1 MKINQR
7 VPQQR
12 QKDKDENEV
21 LIAPNIFRAYDI
33 RGVYPEEI
41 NEEITQKLALAF
53 IKFLKPLKIIIGRD
67 CRLSSPSL
75 FRVLSE
81 TMIENGVWVI
91 DIGLSSTPLFY
102 WAIQSEKTDGGIM
115 ISASHNPPNYNG
127 FKLYRRQAIPI
138 SGDTGIG
145 EIKNLL
151 MKGKIL
157 VPKKEKGR
165 IIRKN
170 LTKKYLDF
178 IFSKAEIKTIKPL
191 KIVID
196 AGNGMA
202 GPEVREMFKK
212 IPVKLTELY
221 FEPDGRFP
229 NHQANPLKE
238 ETLIDL
244 KKAILKKRADLGIAF
259 DGDADRVIFIDEKA
273 NTIRGDLITA
283 LMAKELLKE
292 NPGRKILYEVRSS
305 QIVKEII
312 EKNGGKAILGRA
324 GHSLIKEQ
332 MRREDIFFAG
342 ELSGHYFFKEFGFV
356 ECPLFLTLKILEIIS
371 RENKKIS
378 QILRPFK
385 KYFHSGEINFEVKD
399 KKGKIKEIQEYYQR
413 APKILKI
420 DGLTVQY
427 NDWWFNLRP
436 SNTEDLLRLNI
447 EAKTK
452 KLLEKNKKEL
462 IKIIGGK

>member
-1 MKINQR
+1 MYMGIKIN
-7 VPQQR
+7 P
-12 QKDKDENEV
+12 E
-21 LIAPNIFRAYDI
+21 IFRAYDI
-33 RGVYPEEI
+33 RGIYPEEI
-41 NEEITQKLALAF
+41 NEEMTQKLALAF
-53 IKFLKPLKIIIGRD
+53 IKFLKPRKIIIGRD
-67 CRLSSPSL
+67 CRLSSSSL
-75 FRVLSE
+75 FKTLSE
-81 TMIENGVWVI
+81 TMKENGVWVI
-91 DIGLSSTPLFY
+91 DIGLCSTPFFY
-102 WAIQSEKTDGGIM
+102 WAVQSEKSDGGIM

-127 FKLYRRQAIPI
+127 FKLSRREAIPI

-157 VPKKEKGR
+157 VPQKKEKGR

-178 IFSKAEIKTIKPL
+178 IFSKVEIKAIKPL

-196 AGNGMA
+196 SGNGMA
-202 GPEVREMFKK
+202 GPEVREMFKE
-212 IPVKLTELY
+212 IPVQLTELY

-244 KKAILKKRADLGIAF
+244 KKAVLKKGANFGIAF
-259 DGDADRVIFIDEKA
+259 DGDADRVIFVDEKA

-283 LMAKELLKE
+283 LMARELLKE
-292 NPGRKILYEVRSS
+292 NPGQKILYEVRSS
-305 QIVKEII
+305 QIVKETIA
-312 EKNGGKAILGRA
+312 KNGGKAILGRA

-356 ECPLFLTLKILEIIS
+356 ECPLFLILKVLEIIS

-378 QILRPFK
+378 QILKPFK
-385 KYFHSGEINFEVKD
+385 KYFHSNEINFEVKD

-413 APKILKI
+413 APKILKV
-420 DGLTVQY
+420 DGLTIQY

-452 KLLEKNKKEL
+452 KLLEKKKKEL
-462 IKIIGGK
+462 ITLIKEK

>member
-1 MKINQR
+1 MKLKIN
-7 VPQQR
+7 
-12 QKDKDENEV
+12 
-21 LIAPNIFRAYDI
+21 PNIFRAYDI
-33 RGVYPEEI
+33 RGIYPEEI
-41 NEEITQKLALAF
+41 NEEIAQKLALAF
-53 IKFLKPLKIIIGRD
+53 IKFLKPEKIIIGRD
-67 CRLSSPSL
+67 CRLSSSSL

-81 TMIENGVWVI
+81 TIRENGVGVV
-91 DIGLSSTPLFY
+91 DIGLCSTPLFY
-102 WAIQSEKTDGGIM
+102 WAIRSEKSDGGIM
-115 ISASHNPPNYNG
+115 ISASHNPPNYSG
-127 FKLYRRQAIPI
+127 FKLYRREAIPI
-138 SGDTGIG
+138 SGNTGIR

-151 MKGKIL
+151 IKGKIL
-157 VPKKEKGR
+157 VTRKKKGK
-165 IIRKN
+165 IIRKH
-170 LTKKYLDF
+170 LIKRYLDF
-178 IFSKAEIKTIKPL
+178 VFSKAEIKAIKPL
-191 KIVID
+191 KIVVD

-212 IPVKLTELY
+212 IPVQLTELY

-238 ETLIDL
+238 ETLLDL
-244 KKAILKKRADLGIAF
+244 KRTILKKRADLGIAF
-259 DGDADRVIFIDEKA
+259 DGDADRVIFVDEKA
-273 NTIRGDLITA
+273 DTIRGDLVTA
-283 LMAKELLKE
+283 LMARELLKK
-292 NPGRKILYEVRSS
+292 NPGQKILYEVRSS

-312 EKNGGKAILGRA
+312 EKNGGKAILGKA

-342 ELSGHYFFKEFGFV
+342 ELSGHYFFREFGFV
-356 ECPLFLTLKILEIIS
+356 ECPLFLILKILEIIS

-378 QILRPFK
+378 QILKPFE

-399 KKGKIKEIQEYYQR
+399 KKKKIEEIKKYYQS
-413 APKILKI
+413 APRILEI

-447 EAKTK
+447 EAKTE

-462 IKIIGGK
+462 TQLIEYK

>member
-1 MKINQR
+1 MLVN
-7 VPQQR
+7 P
-12 QKDKDENEV
+12 D
-21 LIAPNIFRAYDI
+21 IFRSYDI
-33 RGVYPEEI
+33 RGIYPEEI
-41 NEEITQKLALAF
+41 NEEITQKLALTF
-53 IKFLKPLKIIIGRD
+53 IKFLKPEKIIIGRD

-75 FRVLSE
+75 FKVLSE
-81 TMIENGVWVI
+81 TMRENGVWVI
-91 DIGLSSTPLFY
+91 DIGLCSTPLFY

-115 ISASHNPPNYNG
+115 ISASHNPKNYNG
-127 FKLYRRQAIPI
+127 FKLYRQEAIPI

-145 EIKNLL
+145 EIKKL
-151 MKGKIL
+151 MMEGKIL

-178 IFSKAEIKTIKPL
+178 IISKFAEVKAIKPL
-191 KIVID
+191 KIVAD
-196 AGNGMA
+196 SGNGMA
-202 GPEVREMFKK
+202 GPEVRKMFKK
-212 IPVKLTELY
+212 IPVQLTELY

-238 ETLIDL
+238 ETLVDL
-244 KKAILKKRADLGIAF
+244 KKAILKKGADLGIAF
-259 DGDADRVIFIDEKA
+259 DGDADRVIFVDEE
-273 NTIRGDLITA
+273 NRTIRGDLITA
-283 LMAKELLKE
+283 LMAKELLRE
-292 NPGRKILYEVRSS
+292 NPGQKILYEVRSS
-305 QIVKEII
+305 QIVKETI

-342 ELSGHYFFKEFGFV
+342 ELSGHYFFKNFGFV
-356 ECPLFLTLKILEIIS
+356 ECPLFLILKILEIIS

-399 KKGKIKEIQEYYQR
+399 KEGKIKEIKKHYQS
-413 APKILKI
+413 APRILEI
-420 DGLTVQY
+420 DGLTAQY
-427 NDWWFNLRP
+427 KDWWFNLRP

-452 KLLEKNKKEL
+452 KLLEKKTKEL
-462 IKIIGGK
+462 RQIISNY